1 MNQTPSPGNGYK
13 IAAILLLVYGAF
25 AFFAVALPAFS
36 TAVSTGI
43 VSVLFSFGCIIG
55 GIVCWRKYKKLLSE
69 YVRRPPVDPNFPV
82 SPPASEAPPA
92 TPKVKAEPD
101 LPSMQTPHAP
111 VEPKDIA
118 QPSALEKLA
127 NKNAAAPTT
136 KNFHVTG
143 ISHYIDALLSLSYEN
158 ADYALSKREL
168 IDADLIDERVYE
180 LLFDPI
186 KVELVPEPN
195 NPVDKN
201 AIQVFVDGAL
211 VGYIKK
217 GSCSQVKNLLASD
230 KLLGVTCDISG
241 GKYKIVYEELDEDTG
256 KETYTLEHEEAP
268 YGITIHITLKVDYS
282 SRS

>member
-1 MNQTPSPGNGYK
+1 MNQKPSPGNGYK

-118 QPSALEKLA
+118 QL
-127 NKNAAAPTT
+127 
-136 KNFHVTG
+136 
-143 ISHYIDALLSLSYEN
+143 
-158 ADYALSKREL
+158 
-168 IDADLIDERVYE
+168 
-180 LLFDPI
+180 
-186 KVELVPEPN
+186 
-195 NPVDKN
+195 
-201 AIQVFVDGAL
+201 
-211 VGYIKK
+211 
-217 GSCSQVKNLLASD
+217 
-230 KLLGVTCDISG
+230 
-241 GKYKIVYEELDEDTG
+241 
-256 KETYTLEHEEAP
+256 
-268 YGITIHITLKVDYS
+268 
-282 SRS
+282 

>member
-1 MNQTPSPGNGYK
+1 MNQKPAPGNGYK
-13 IAAILLLVYGAF
+13 IAAIVLLIYGAI
-25 AFFAVALPAFS
+25 AFFVVAIPAFS

-43 VSVLFSFGCIIG
+43 ISALVCIGCIIG

-69 YVRRPPVDPNFPV
+69 YVRKPPVEPN
-82 SPPASEAPPA
+82 SPASSPASVEPSA
-92 TPKVKAEPD
+92 TPEVQAEPD
-101 LPSMQTPHAP
+101 LPGMQTSHTP

-127 NKNAAAPTT
+127 TKNAGAPTT

-143 ISHYIDALLSLSYEN
+143 TSHYTDALLSLSYAN
-158 ADYALSKREL
+158 PDYELSKREL
-168 IDADLIDERVYE
+168 IDAGLTNERIYE
-180 LLFDPI
+180 LHFDPV
-186 KVELVPEPN
+186 KVELVPEPS
-195 NPVDKN
+195 NPADKN
-201 AIQVFVDGAL
+201 AIQVFIDGVL

-268 YGITIHITLKVDYS
+268 YGITIHITLKGDYS